1 VRDSATL
8 YTFNRVRTS
17 VPSLDT
23 ILPVRITANQVTL
36 LRLVLLPLPVAL
48 VYRESRGFMLAAL
61 GVYILLGLTDVLD
74 GYLARKHGSTA
85 LGALL
90 DPVVDKIFLVAG
102 FVPLADFQIMPT
114 TLVFILF
121 IRELGV
127 TALRSIALE
136 EGFSFK
142 TSSIAKLKTTIQM
155 AGAGFILL
163 IWLFPADA
171 TIRAILLV
179 AFAGFAVPAIAA
191 AARGRRPGWMAW
203 SSAACGATILAIRWV
218 LPQQPAIFA
227 LMSGIVAITLYSGA
241 EYAWEMRG
249 VLRARFVR
257 SPIEAVRLLGLSL
270 AVPVF
275 YLPALDRQDDPTFA
289 ILGLLAAEFAEGG
302 LDNSLVQM
310 GYARSSGPDLIRSGI
325 QAGCGAIVLWALL
338 SGAAPRIALA
348 ATLFALGVTLGD
360 LGRRA
365 FRHREDFES
374 AAAVTRPIP

>member
-1 VRDSATL
+1 
-8 YTFNRVRTS
+8 
-17 VPSLDT
+17 
-23 ILPVRITANQVTL
+23 VRITANQVTL

-48 VYRESRGFMLAAL
+48 VYRNTHAFWLGALAI
-61 GVYILLGLTDVLD
+61 YILLGLTDVLD
-74 GYLARKHGSTA
+74 GYLARKHGSTT

-136 EGFSFK
+136 DGFTFK
-142 TSSIAKLKTTIQM
+142 TSSIAKLKTTVQM

-171 TIRAILLV
+171 TIRSILIV
-179 AFAGFAVPAIAA
+179 SAVGFSVPAVVAL
-191 AARGRRPGWMAW
+191 ARARRPGWMAW
-203 SSAACGATILAIRWV
+203 SSAACGAAILATRLL
-218 LPQQPAIFA
+218 LPPKEAIFT
-227 LMSGIVAITLYSGA
+227 LMAAIVAITFYSGA
-241 EYAWEMRG
+241 EYVWEMRS
-249 VLRARFVR
+249 VLSARFAR

-275 YLPALDRQDDPTFA
+275 YLPALDRPDDPTFA
-289 ILGLLAAEFAEGG
+289 ILGLLAAEFAQGG

-310 GYARSSGPDLIRSGI
+310 GYARSAGPDLLRSGV
-325 QAGCGAIVLWALL
+325 QAVCGIVLLWSLS
-338 SGAAPRIALA
+338 SGASPKIALT

-360 LGRRA
+360 LARRVVLHRA
-365 FRHREDFES
+365 DFRAG
-374 AAAVTRPIP
+374 AAATPPIP

>member
-1 VRDSATL
+1 MAREWGH
-8 YTFNRVRTS
+8 
-17 VPSLDT
+17 
-23 ILPVRITANQVTL
+23 VRITANQVTL

-48 VYRESRGFMLAAL
+48 VYRNTHAFMIGAL
-61 GVYILLGLTDVLD
+61 GIYILLGLTDVLD

-121 IRELGV
+121 IRELAV
-127 TALRSIALE
+127 TALRSIAIE

-163 IWLFPADA
+163 IWLFPADR
-171 TIRAILLV
+171 TIRSILLL
-179 AFAGFAVPAIAA
+179 AAAGFSVPAVVA

-203 SSAACGATILAIRWV
+203 SSAACGATILVTRWA
-218 LPQQPAIFA
+218 LPQKQAIFA
-227 LMSGIVAITLYSGA
+227 LMAGIVAITLYSGA
-241 EYAWEMRG
+241 EYVWGMRG

-275 YLPALDRQDDPTFA
+275 YLPALDRPDDPTFA
-289 ILGLLAAEFAEGG
+289 ILALLAAEFAQGG

-310 GYARSSGPDLIRSGI
+310 GYARSAGPDLFRSGI
-325 QAGCGAIVLWALL
+325 QAGCGVILLWALL
-338 SGAAPRIALA
+338 SEAGPRIALA

-360 LGRRA
+360 LGRRF
-365 FRHREDFES
+365 FRHRRDFQS
-374 AAAVTRPIP
+374 GATATPPIP

>member
-1 VRDSATL
+1 MS
-8 YTFNRVRTS
+8 
-17 VPSLDT
+17 
-23 ILPVRITANQVTL
+23 ITANQVTL

-48 VYRESRGFMLAAL
+48 VYRNTHAFMLGAL
-61 GVYILLGLTDVLD
+61 GLYILLGLTDVLD

-121 IRELGV
+121 IRELAV
-127 TALRSIALE
+127 TALRGIAVE

-142 TSSIAKLKTTIQM
+142 TSSIAKLKTTVQM
-155 AGAGFILL
+155 AGAGFILI
-163 IWLFPADA
+163 IWLFPADT
-171 TIRAILLV
+171 TIRSMLLV
-179 AFAGFAVPAIAA
+179 AAAGFSVPAVVAL
-191 AARGRRPGWMAW
+191 ARGRRPGWMAW
-203 SSAACGATILAIRWV
+203 SSVACGVTILMTRLV
-218 LPQQPAIFA
+218 LPPKPAIFA

-241 EYAWEMRG
+241 EYVWEMRG

-275 YLPALDRQDDPTFA
+275 YLPALDRPDDPTFA
-289 ILGLLAAEFAEGG
+289 ILGLLAAEFAQGG

-310 GYARSSGPDLIRSGI
+310 GYARSAGPDLFRSGT
-325 QAGCGAIVLWALL
+325 QAVCGVILLWALF
-338 SGAAPRIALA
+338 SGASPRIALA

-360 LGRRA
+360 LARRA
-365 FRHREDFES
+365 FLHRRDFQS
-374 AAAVTRPIP
+374 GVTATQPIP

>member
-1 VRDSATL
+1 M
-8 YTFNRVRTS
+8 
-17 VPSLDT
+17 
-23 ILPVRITANQVTL
+23 RITANQVTL

-48 VYRESRGFMLAAL
+48 IYRNSHAYMLGAL
-61 GVYILLGLTDVLD
+61 GIYIVLGLTDVLD

-121 IRELGV
+121 IRELAV

-142 TSSIAKLKTTIQM
+142 TSAIAKLKTTVQM

-163 IWLFPADA
+163 IWLFPADR
-171 TIRAILLV
+171 TIRSILLV
-179 AFAGFAVPAIAA
+179 AAAGFTVPALIAL
-191 AARGRRPGWMAW
+191 ARGRRPGWMAW
-203 SSAACGATILAIRWV
+203 SSAACGTTILATRWV
-218 LPQQPAIFA
+218 LPPKQAIFA
-227 LMSGIVAITLYSGA
+227 LMAGIVAITLYSGA
-241 EYAWEMRG
+241 EYVWEMRG

-257 SPIEAVRLLGLSL
+257 SPIEAVRFLGLSL

-275 YLPALDRQDDPTFA
+275 YLPALDRPDDPTFA
-289 ILGLLAAEFAEGG
+289 ILGLLAAEFAQGG

-310 GYARSSGPDLIRSGI
+310 GYARSAGPDLVRSGI
-325 QAGCGAIVLWALL
+325 QAACGVILLWALL
-338 SGAAPRIALA
+338 SGAGPRIALA

-360 LGRRA
+360 LARRG
-365 FRHREDFES
+365 FKHRLDFQ
-374 AAAVTRPIP
+374 AGATATPPIP